1 MRFGDWLNKRHAE
14 LSIQE
19 GRMIHW
25 RELSERTGIP
35 ENTMVRWRKN
45 LAQPSSIQQV
55 IDLARVFGDGIFAAL
70 GIPRLMPTDLDDDLL
85 FLVTHRN
92 NKAVRAVIEQ
102 AKEKALENIKTS
114 PKAAANVFAK

>member
-1 MRFGDWLNKRHAE
+1 MMRFGDWLNKRHAE

-55 IDLARVFGDGIFAAL
+55 IDLARVFGDGVFAAL
-70 GIPRLMPTDLDDDLL
+70 GIPRLMPADLDDDLL

-92 NKAVRAVIEQ
+92 NKAVQAVIEQ

-114 PKAAANVFAK
+114 PKNAP